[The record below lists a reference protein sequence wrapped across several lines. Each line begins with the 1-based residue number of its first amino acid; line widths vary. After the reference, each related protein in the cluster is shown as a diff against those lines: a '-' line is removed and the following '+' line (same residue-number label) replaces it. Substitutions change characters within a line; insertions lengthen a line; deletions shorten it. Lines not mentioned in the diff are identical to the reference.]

1 MMYDENFLKD
11 FAGRASENYKQM
23 KGSEY
28 EVTALFC
35 SFSGLLSVLD
45 ENVRK
50 DLFRNV
56 KYPIFLK
63 DIRND
68 LSDIDE
74 GNKSLSMIR
83 HLRNSLC
90 HLKIDE
96 KHIRHNEKNEITS
109 IILEDIN
116 LKNQITFSCELSVS
130 ELEELF
136 FFIANTVLIIS

>member
-11 FAGRASENYKQM
+11 FAKRTSENYERM
-23 KGSEY
+23 RDSVY

-50 DLFRNV
+50 ALFRNV

-63 DIRND
+63 DIQND
-68 LSDIDE
+68 LSDKDD
-74 GNKSLSMIR
+74 GDKSLSMIR

-90 HLKIDE
+90 HLKIDG
-96 KHIRHNEKNEITS
+96 KHIQHNEKNEITS
-109 IILEDIN
+109 IILEDMN
-116 LKNQITFSCELSVS
+116 SKNKITFHCKLSVS
-130 ELEELF
+130 ELEKLF
-136 FFIANTVLIIS
+136 FFIANTVK